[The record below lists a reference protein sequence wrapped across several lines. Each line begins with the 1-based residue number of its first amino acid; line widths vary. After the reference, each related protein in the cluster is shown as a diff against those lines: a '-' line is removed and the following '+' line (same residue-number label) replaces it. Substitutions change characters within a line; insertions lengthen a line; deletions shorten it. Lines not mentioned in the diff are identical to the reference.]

1 MNHKFIWT
9 FFLLFSLSIGYAQS
23 KKKLWKPSDHEFE
36 VVEGQAW
43 PLQTPSPFNRLP
55 NKIASEI
62 PPQIWALAKNSAG
75 LMIRFRSN
83 AEEIKIRYRLND
95 KIPLQMGNLPATL
108 MSGLDMYAI
117 DSDGE
122 ELYCAPER
130 TFGEVVIYSYS
141 NLNPNDIYHDIGNE
155 YRLYLPNYNEV
166 VSMEI
171 EVDEKAYFEPLP
183 VRKEKPIVAYGT
195 SIVQGACASRPG
207 MAWTSI
213 LSRKMDRP
221 LINLGFSG
229 YGNLDLSII
238 ELMSEIDAK
247 IYIIDCMPNLTSNLW
262 KTHNVDGYG
271 SLKDRI
277 LKAVST
283 LRKNQPHIP
292 ILMVDHAGYTESLT
306 SEKKKREFIDVNEIQ
321 HQAFQELKRRGLN
334 KIFYLKSEEIGLG
347 KDDNVDG
354 LHPTDLGMMKY
365 AMAYEK
371 KLRSILNEPIG
382 VAKTTNPITQYREPE
397 NYDWENRH
405 REILDLNQ
413 SKNPPK
419 IVFISNSIIHFWGGF
434 PKAKISIEPQ
444 SWSQSF
450 NPLGMGNYAF
460 GWDRIENVLWRI
472 YHGELDGFKAKEILV
487 MIGTNNIHINNDE
500 EILEGLSL
508 LMKGIKSRQPSAEI
522 TFMGLLPRR
531 DYEPRIKIL
540 NFKIAK
546 LASENSLYYGDLGYV
561 LLNSEGKIDESLF
574 SDGLHPNSKGYHR
587 LREVLIPLINK

>member
-1 MNHKFIWT
+1 
-9 FFLLFSLSIGYAQS
+9 
-23 KKKLWKPSDHEFE
+23 
-36 VVEGQAW
+36 
-43 PLQTPSPFNRLP
+43 
-55 NKIASEI
+55 
-62 PPQIWALAKNSAG
+62 
-75 LMIRFRSN
+75 
-83 AEEIKIRYRLND
+83 
-95 KIPLQMGNLPATL
+95 
-108 MSGLDMYAI
+108 
-117 DSDGE
+117 
-122 ELYCAPER
+122 
-130 TFGEVVIYSYS
+130 
-141 NLNPNDIYHDIGNE
+141 
-155 YRLYLPNYNEV
+155 
-166 VSMEI
+166 
-171 EVDEKAYFEPLP
+171 
-183 VRKEKPIVAYGT
+183 
-195 SIVQGACASRPG
+195 
-207 MAWTSI
+207 
-213 LSRKMDRP
+213 
-221 LINLGFSG
+221 
-229 YGNLDLSII
+229 
-238 ELMSEIDAK
+238 
-247 IYIIDCMPNLTSNLW
+247 
-262 KTHNVDGYG
+262 
-271 SLKDRI
+271 
-277 LKAVST
+277 
-283 LRKNQPHIP
+283 
-292 ILMVDHAGYTESLT
+292 
-306 SEKKKREFIDVNEIQ
+306 
-321 HQAFQELKRRGLN
+321 
-334 KIFYLKSEEIGLG
+334 
-347 KDDNVDG
+347 
-354 LHPTDLGMMKY
+354 MKY

>member
-9 FFLLFSLSIGYAQS
+9 FLLLFSLSVGYTQS
-23 KKKLWKPSDHEFE
+23 KKKWWKPSEHKFQ
-36 VVEGQAW
+36 VVEGQGW
-43 PLQTPSPFNRLP
+43 PLQTSSPFNRLP

-62 PPQIWALAKNSAG
+62 APHIWPLAKNCAG

-95 KIPLQMGNLPATL
+95 KIPLQMDHLPATL

-122 ELYCAPER
+122 ELYCAPKR

-141 NLNPNDIYHDIGNE
+141 NLNPNDKYHDRGYE

-166 VSMEI
+166 ISMEI

-213 LSRKMDRP
+213 LGRKMDRP

-247 IYIIDCMPNLTSNLW
+247 IYIIDCMPNLTSILW
-262 KTHNVDGYG
+262 KTHNVDGYD

-277 LKAVST
+277 LEAVST
-283 LRKNQPHIP
+283 LRRNQPHIP

-306 SEKKKREFIDVNEIQ
+306 SEKKKREFMDVNEIQ
-321 HQAFQELKRRGLN
+321 YQAFQELKRRGLN

-365 AMAYEK
+365 AIAYEK
-371 KLRSILNEPIG
+371 KLRSILNEPVG

-413 SKNPPK
+413 SQNPPK

-444 SWSQSF
+444 SWIQSF
-450 NPLGMGNYAF
+450 NRLGMVNFAF

-508 LMKGIKSRQPSAEI
+508 LMKGTKSRQPSAEI
-522 TFMGLLPRR
+522 TFIGLLPRK
-531 DYEPRIKIL
+531 DYERRIKKL
-540 NFKIAK
+540 NYKIAK
-546 LASENSLYYGDLGYV
+546 LASENRLHYSDLGYI

-574 SDGLHPNSKGYHR
+574 SDGLHPNSKGYR
-587 LREVLIPLINK
+587 KLREVLISLVNK

>member
-1 MNHKFIWT
+1 MNYKFIWT
-9 FFLLFSLSIGYAQS
+9 FFLLCSLSIGYAQS

-62 PPQIWALAKNSAG
+62 APQIWALAKNSAG

-95 KIPLQMGNLPATL
+95 KIPLQMGHLPATL

-122 ELYCAPER
+122 EHYCAPER

-141 NLNPNDIYHDIGNE
+141 NLNPDDIYHDIGNE

-283 LRKNQPHIP
+283 LWKNQPHIP

>member
-62 PPQIWALAKNSAG
+62 APQIWALAKNSAG

-95 KIPLQMGNLPATL
+95 KIPLQMGHLPATL

-141 NLNPNDIYHDIGNE
+141 NLNPNDIYHDIGYE